1 MANCIWGGGM
11 FALRRADSTKALNY
25 TSNVWN
31 IISAL
36 LEISTTEQ
44 ATDVLR
50 HQTIS
55 HAQETVQQHC
65 KFHCSDLNTGPANS
79 RRALLDQA
87 LKIFKLDAYH
97 KPEAA
102 RAHYKKGNVLKKM
115 GEEAKAEQE
124 LDAALD
130 TFNSIVPPED
140 RVESIDDL
148 DDEDFD
154 HWIMFWS
161 R

>member
-1 MANCIWGGGM
+1 M
-11 FALRRADSTKALNY
+11 FALRRVGSMTASNY
-25 TSNVWN
+25 TSNVWS

-36 LEISTTEQ
+36 LVISTTEQ
-44 ATDVLR
+44 ATDVSRL
-50 HQTIS
+50 QTIS
-55 HAQETVQQHC
+55 HALETVLQHC
-65 KFHCSDLNTGPANS
+65 KFHFVDPDTGPANFC
-79 RRALLDQA
+79 RALLDQA
-87 LKIFKLDAYH
+87 LKIFKLDTYH

-115 GEEAKAEQE
+115 GENVKAEQE
-124 LDAALD
+124 LEAALD

>member
-1 MANCIWGGGM
+1 MLSQPNPIDPQPS
-11 FALRRADSTKALNY
+11 FS
-25 TSNVWN
+25 V
-31 IISAL
+31 
-36 LEISTTEQ
+36 
-44 ATDVLR
+44 DV
-50 HQTIS
+50 
-55 HAQETVQQHC
+55 
-65 KFHCSDLNTGPANS
+65 
-79 RRALLDQA
+79 RALEV
-87 LKIFKLDAYH
+87 FNLDAYH
-97 KPEAA
+97 KPEAG

-115 GEEAKAEQE
+115 GEDDKSGQE

-130 TFNSIVPPED
+130 TFNSIVPIVPPED

>member
-1 MANCIWGGGM
+1 M
-11 FALRRADSTKALNY
+11 
-25 TSNVWN
+25 V
-31 IISAL
+31 
-36 LEISTTEQ
+36 ISTTEQ

-50 HQTIS
+50 HRIIS
-55 HAQETVQQHC
+55 HAQETVQQPC
-65 KFHCSDLNTGPANS
+65 KFPFSDPDTELANS

-102 RAHYKKGNVLKKM
+102 RAHYKKGNVLKKL
-115 GEEAKAEQE
+115 GEDDEAERE
-124 LDAALD
+124 MDAALD

-140 RVESIDDL
+140 RVESIHDL